1 MSNPRSA
8 RRGLLLALAAI
19 PLALSAGAAQK
30 LPAVEVFKT
39 PACGCCDDWIKHLQA
54 NGFQVTPINVPDLA
68 PVRARLG
75 MPARYG
81 SCHTARVGGY
91 LVEGHVPAREVR
103 RLLRE
108 RPASEQGGDEPAED
122 RPTTGLGHDSSTPS
136 GSWLSP
142 PWHAGARRRGI
153 RSAPGAEASGCK

>member
-19 PLALSAGAAQK
+19 PLALALSAGAAQK

-108 RPASEQGGDEPAED
+108 RPQAIGIAVPGMPIGSPGMDGPIYKGLQQPYDVLLVQRDGSARVFASYHK
-122 RPTTGLGHDSSTPS
+122 R
-136 GSWLSP
+136 
-142 PWHAGARRRGI
+142 
-153 RSAPGAEASGCK
+153 

>member
-1 MSNPRSA
+1 MPDPRSA
-8 RRGLLLALAAI
+8 RRGLLLALAAT
-19 PLALSAGAAQK
+19 PLALALSTGTAQQ
-30 LPAVEVFKT
+30 LPTVEVFKT
-39 PACGCCDDWIKHLQA
+39 PACGCCDDWVKHLQA

-75 MPARYG
+75 MPAQYG

-108 RPASEQGGDEPAED
+108 RPQAIGIAVPGMPIGSPGMDGPIYKGLQQPYDVLLVQRDGSARVFASYHK
-122 RPTTGLGHDSSTPS
+122 R
-136 GSWLSP
+136 
-142 PWHAGARRRGI
+142 
-153 RSAPGAEASGCK
+153 

>member
-1 MSNPRSA
+1 MPHPRSA
-8 RRGLLLALAAI
+8 RRDLLLALAAI
-19 PLALSAGAAQK
+19 PLSLALSTGAAQK
-30 LPAVEVFKT
+30 LPTVEVFKT
-39 PACGCCDDWIKHLQA
+39 PACGCCDDWVKHLQA

-75 MPARYG
+75 MPAQYG

-108 RPASEQGGDEPAED
+108 RPQAIGIAVPGMPIGSPGMDGPIYKGLQQPYDVLLVQRDGSARVFASYHK
-122 RPTTGLGHDSSTPS
+122 R
-136 GSWLSP
+136 
-142 PWHAGARRRGI
+142 
-153 RSAPGAEASGCK
+153 

>member
-1 MSNPRSA
+1 MPTARPA
-8 RRGLLLALAAI
+8 RRRHLLALCALAAA
-19 PLALSAGAAQK
+19 PLALTREVGAQSK
-30 LPAVEVFKT
+30 PVVEVFKT
-39 PACGCCDDWIKHLQA
+39 PACGCCDDWVKHLEA

-75 MPARYG
+75 MPAKYG

-108 RPASEQGGDEPAED
+108 RPKAIGIAVPGMPIGSPGMDGPIYKGLQQPYDVLLVQHDGSARVYASY
-122 RPTTGLGHDSSTPS
+122 H
-136 GSWLSP
+136 
-142 PWHAGARRRGI
+142 RR
-153 RSAPGAEASGCK
+153 

>member
-1 MSNPRSA
+1 MPDPRSA

-19 PLALSAGAAQK
+19 PLALALSTGTAQK
-30 LPAVEVFKT
+30 LPTVEVFKT

-54 NGFQVTPINVPDLA
+54 NGFEVTPINVPDLA

-75 MPARYG
+75 MPAKYG

-108 RPASEQGGDEPAED
+108 RPQAIGIAVPGMPIGSPGMDGPIYKGLQQPYDVLLVQRDGSARVFASYHK
-122 RPTTGLGHDSSTPS
+122 R
-136 GSWLSP
+136 
-142 PWHAGARRRGI
+142 
-153 RSAPGAEASGCK
+153 

>member
-108 RPASEQGGDEPAED
+108 RPQAIGIAVPGMPIGSPGMDGPIYKGLQQPYDVLLVQRDGSARVFASYHK
-122 RPTTGLGHDSSTPS
+122 R
-136 GSWLSP
+136 
-142 PWHAGARRRGI
+142 
-153 RSAPGAEASGCK
+153 